1 MGHVTLINGK
11 QFAADATT
19 SILEAALS
27 HDVVLE
33 YSCRTGRC
41 GICKAQVLSGDT
53 IVLKPEESLL
63 ADDAERGMILTCCRA
78 AEGDVVLDAEDL
90 AALVGITARTVPCKI
105 AAISFP
111 SPDIAKVMLRTP
123 PATPLTFLAGQ
134 YVDIL
139 FRGLRRS
146 YSIANAPR
154 ADGTLELIIKRYP
167 GGLLSRYWFEEAAVG
182 NLLRLEGPLGT
193 FFLRDQPVD
202 HLILLATG
210 TGIAPVKA
218 ILEQLS
224 MRDGPSPA
232 QISVYWGNRDPAEF
246 CIDLG
251 CAALDFSTNLLL
263 SRCNMGTGHREGY
276 VQHAVVDDA
285 IDLTGAAVYACGSN
299 AMIASARTLLI
310 DSGLPERRFFSD
322 AFVSSN

>member
-11 QFAADATT
+11 QFTADATT
-19 SILEAALS
+19 SILEAALG

-41 GICKAQVLSGDT
+41 GICKAQVLSGET
-53 IVLKPEESLL
+53 IILKPEESLP
-63 ADDAERGMILTCCRA
+63 AEEAERGMILTCCRA
-78 AEGDVVLDAEDL
+78 AENDVVLDAEDL
-90 AALVGITARTVPCKI
+90 APLAGITVRTLPCKI
-105 AAISFP
+105 AAIAFP
-111 SPDIAKVMLRTP
+111 SPDIAKVTLRTP

-139 FRGLRRS
+139 HRDIRRS

-154 ADGTLELIIKRYP
+154 ADGTLELVIKRYP
-167 GGLLSRYWFEEAAVG
+167 GGMLSRYWFEEAAVG
-182 NLLRLEGPLGT
+182 DLLRLEGPLGT

-202 HLILLATG
+202 HLVLLATG

-224 MRDGPSPA
+224 MQDGPVPA
-232 QISVYWGNRDPAEF
+232 RISVYWGNRDPAEF

-251 CAALDFSTNLLL
+251 CGALDFSTNLLL
-263 SRCNMGTGHREGY
+263 SRRNMGTGHREGY
-276 VQHAVVDDA
+276 VQHAVLDDA
-285 IDLTGAAVYACGSN
+285 VDLTGAAVYACGSN
-299 AMIASARTLLI
+299 AMIASARTSLTEA
-310 DSGLPERRFFSD
+310 GLPQRRFFSD

>member
-1 MGHVTLINGK
+1 MGNVTLINGK

-19 SILEAALS
+19 SILEAALG

-53 IVLKPEESLL
+53 IVLKPEESLS
-63 ADDAERGMILTCCRA
+63 ADDVERGMILTCCRA
-78 AEGDVVLDAEDL
+78 ADGDVTLDAEDL
-90 AALVGITARTVPCKI
+90 AALAGITARTMPCKI

-111 SPDIAKVMLRTP
+111 APDIARIILRTP

-154 ADGTLELIIKRYP
+154 ADGALELIVKRYP

-182 NLLRLEGPLGT
+182 DLLRLEGPLGT

-202 HLILLATG
+202 HLVLLATG

-224 MRDGPSPA
+224 PQGGPKPA
-232 QISVYWGNRDPAEF
+232 RISVYWGNRDPAEF
-246 CIDLG
+246 CVDLG
-251 CAALDFSTNLLL
+251 CTALDFSTHLLL
-263 SRCNMGTGHREGY
+263 SRRNMGTGHREGY
-276 VQHAVVDDA
+276 VQHAVLDDA
-285 IDLTGAAVYACGSN
+285 VDLTGAAVYACGSN
-299 AMIASARTLLI
+299 AMIASARTLLTEA
-310 DSGLPERRFFSD
+310 GLPQRRFFSD